1 MVDPTLTEQKPID
14 IERKVNAKSNR
25 RRNNRDRNRR
35 PKENVEPANVA
46 EKPEARTAKP
56 RPSRR
61 RKVNRSAPEVRDD
74 DADAKISRERAD
86 YSDGILRLKISNAR
100 PRTVYTRLLRL
111 MLAGYDG
118 AGLPLLSVDSIHTV
132 EISALGNAIGSA
144 IYVAD
149 NLTRAKVV
157 TQSALSVDF
166 VVVDGERV
174 SPAQNGNFRG
184 APRLLMTLKRHEGW
198 IAAKDEVL
206 NKTRVYRAK
215 VLGLPEEPR
224 TTA

>member
-14 IERKVNAKSNR
+14 VESKVDIKSNR
-25 RRNNRDRNRR
+25 RRNNRNKNRR
-35 PKENVEPANVA
+35 HKENTEPANVA
-46 EKPEARTAKP
+46 EKTQVRPPRARQARTKNAK
-56 RPSRR
+56 
-61 RKVNRSAPEVRDD
+61 RSAPQIREE
-74 DADAKISRERAD
+74 ADAKIIRERAD
-86 YSDGILRLKISNAR
+86 YSDGILRLKISNSR
-100 PRTVYTRLLRL
+100 PKTVYTRLLRL

-118 AGLPLLSVDSIHTV
+118 QGNPLQSVDSIHTV

-149 NLTRAKVV
+149 NLTRANIV
-157 TQSALSVDF
+157 TQTALSVDF

-174 SPAQNGNFRG
+174 IPAQNGNFRG
-184 APRLLMTLKRHEGW
+184 APRLLMTLKRQDGW

-206 NKTRVYRAK
+206 NKTRVYRTK
-215 VLGLPEEPR
+215 VLGLPEEAR